1 MTFTPVVVQRSRG
14 RGVLAFGCC
23 VVSVAFCGWLWT
35 KEPSGNAFRD
45 GEAKVFASIGS
56 VFFSVLAVLSLV
68 RLFDRRPGLIVDTL
82 GLHDRT
88 TLFGYVHVPWTAIA
102 GVHEVRVK
110 KVRLLAVRL
119 KDPGA
124 FLGRWKGWKRW
135 SFQWNM
141 DHHGSP
147 VILSAN
153 TLACPFDEL
162 ERIVRAGM
170 AAHAAA

>member
-1 MTFTPVVVQRSRG
+1 MTFTPVVVQRSRK
-14 RGVLAFGCC
+14 RGVLTL
-23 VVSVAFCGWLWT
+23 VFCAVFLALCWWLWN
-35 KEPSGNAFRD
+35 KEPSGSAFHD
-45 GEAKVFASIGS
+45 GEAKAFAPIGG
-56 VFFSVLAVLSLV
+56 VFFSLLAVQAAV

-88 TLFGYVHVPWTAIA
+88 TMFGYVHVPWSHLA
-102 GVHEVRVK
+102 GIHEVRVK

-119 KDPGA
+119 KDPAA
-124 FLGRWKGWKRW
+124 FLGRWRGWKRW

-147 VILSAN
+147 VIISAN
-153 TLACPFDEL
+153 TLACSFDEL

>member
-1 MTFTPVVVQRSRG
+1 MTFTPVVVQRSRR
-14 RGVLAFGCC
+14 RGVLAF
-23 VVSVAFCGWLWT
+23 VSCMAFVALCWWLWS

-45 GEAKVFASIGS
+45 GEAKVFAPIGG
-56 VFFSVLAVLSLV
+56 VFCSLLAVLSLV
-68 RLFDRRPGLIVDTL
+68 RLFDRRPGLIVDRL

-88 TLFGYVHVPWTAIA
+88 TLFGYVHVPWTDVA

-119 KDPGA
+119 KDPAA

-147 VILSAN
+147 VIISAN
-153 TLACPFDEL
+153 TLACSFDEL

-170 AAHAAA
+170 AAQAAA